1 MRQPRN
7 RHARSCGRTAAPR
20 VQAAFTAAN
29 AAFEQARPASA
40 AAPLAIGRAAPPIR
54 ADSAAAPSGM
64 EVAESEL
71 ASAGAAGSAEAEL
84 RGTKRSH
91 GEAAAGSPPLSASA
105 AGGAA
110 ALPRA
115 AALSQLVV
123 TEEDATVDEA
133 LFPTGKLDVEGQQA
147 WLGPLRVRF
156 PRHTAAP
163 GPEWAAAGTNVRA
176 SGYTVS
182 RTAWYPW
189 ELMVCVR
196 ARHACRCGL
205 GDVTRVRVG
214 AGGRRYTAVVAPGG
228 AVAHRR
234 EAVGV
239 AYR

>member
-1 MRQPRN
+1 MPTSSRLATA
-7 RHARSCGRTAAPR
+7 HALSCGRTAVPL

-40 AAPLAIGRAAPPIR
+40 AATLAIGRAAPPIR

-71 ASAGAAGSAEAEL
+71 ASAGATGSAEAEL

-91 GEAAAGSPPLSASA
+91 GEAAAGSPPASASA
-105 AGGAA
+105 GGGAA

-147 WLGPLRVRF
+147 WLGPLLVRF
-156 PRHTAAP
+156 RATRPCPVLNGLRLERACGHPATPYPAP
-163 GPEWAAAGTNVRA
+163 HGIPGSTWSACGHVRLPLRAG
-176 SGYTVS
+176 
-182 RTAWYPW
+182 
-189 ELMVCVR
+189 
-196 ARHACRCGL
+196 
-205 GDVTRVRVG
+205 
-214 AGGRRYTAVVAPGG
+214 
-228 AVAHRR
+228 
-234 EAVGV
+234 
-239 AYR
+239 

>member
-1 MRQPRN
+1 MPTCGN
-7 RHARSCGRTAAPR
+7 LATATPGHARGTAAPL

-91 GEAAAGSPPLSASA
+91 GEAAAGSPPSSASA

-156 PRHTAAP
+156 RATRPRPVLNGLRLERTCGHLATPYPAP
-163 GPEWAAAGTNVRA
+163 HGIPYMVWVRARPLAAAG
-176 SGYTVS
+176 
-182 RTAWYPW
+182 W
-189 ELMVCVR
+189 
-196 ARHACRCGL
+196 
-205 GDVTRVRVG
+205 VT
-214 AGGRRYTAVVAPGG
+214 
-228 AVAHRR
+228 
-234 EAVGV
+234 
-239 AYR
+239 